1 MYGVK
6 EIGKYNVDY
15 KGDIWDGK
23 IKYEMIG
30 IQEFTGDTPVG
41 KEKILYFLT
50 GKDCVIPGFRT
61 EEEIERFL
69 KYRNHTKLR
78 VRKQIVVE
86 KI

>member
-15 KGDIWDGK
+15 KGAVLDGK

-30 IQEFTGDTPVG
+30 IQEFTGDTPTG

-50 GKDCVIPGFRT
+50 GKNCIIPGFGT
-61 EEEIERFL
+61 DEDIEQFL
-69 KYRNHTKLR
+69 KYRSYTKLR
-78 VRKQIVVE
+78 IRKQIVIEEV
-86 KI
+86 